1 VCLDIK
7 ELLKDAHGVL
17 GTGNRMANG
26 SGISVNLVIVA
37 ALESLVT
44 KEVNVLVGNAIGLLG
59 LVLEV
64 LEAVGLV
71 PASREHVEGNL
82 SANGKGE
89 AEMTKSLLEDSDKL
103 LTDLGILVVL
113 LEVVSFLCASVTADG
128 ADVNHAVAELDKGSA
143 LDGNVEI
150 SDVVEDKVGEL
161 LVLLFTNEFDEGVWV
176 EWLAELVG
184 SEAVL
189 GEAKVEESGD
199 GLASGLAQLL
209 LLLGEVGTADETD
222 GALWTK
228 LLEDG
233 KNLGGSIL
241 GSCQRFVENQGSI
254 ELWRT
259 RRAGVRVPST
269 SKRQMVSLRGRS
281 GRGEY
286 DGGARDIVKVVV

>member
-161 LVLLFTNEFDEGVWV
+161 LVLLFTNEFDEGV
-176 EWLAELVG
+176 
-184 SEAVL
+184 
-189 GEAKVEESGD
+189 
-199 GLASGLAQLL
+199 
-209 LLLGEVGTADETD
+209 
-222 GALWTK
+222 
-228 LLEDG
+228 
-233 KNLGGSIL
+233 
-241 GSCQRFVENQGSI
+241 
-254 ELWRT
+254 
-259 RRAGVRVPST
+259 
-269 SKRQMVSLRGRS
+269 
-281 GRGEY
+281 
-286 DGGARDIVKVVV
+286 